1 MEKSYFTPMSFRTLW
16 VPEERGNIA
25 DNVKQIIEQNEDRRL
40 LMAMT
45 SEEVGR
51 LISAADLYPFRR
63 KEGEVVTEAHR
74 L

>member
-1 MEKSYFTPMSFRTLW
+1 MNWTLLARRT
-16 VPEERGNIA
+16 GNIA

-45 SEEVGR
+45 SEVGR
-51 LISAADLYPFRR
+51 LISAVDLYPFRR
-63 KEGEVVTEAHR
+63 KEGRVYEAHR